1 MKEVQKE
8 VVPPPH
14 NLLQWAEF
22 CWLLA
27 TSRTFRSSP
36 NRRKAYF
43 EHCMIKGYRL
53 WFC

>member
-1 MKEVQKE
+1 MKEEQKE

-27 TSRTFRSSP
+27 TSSSFRSSP

-43 EHCMIKGYRL
+43 EHCMIKGYRF
-53 WFC
+53 WYC